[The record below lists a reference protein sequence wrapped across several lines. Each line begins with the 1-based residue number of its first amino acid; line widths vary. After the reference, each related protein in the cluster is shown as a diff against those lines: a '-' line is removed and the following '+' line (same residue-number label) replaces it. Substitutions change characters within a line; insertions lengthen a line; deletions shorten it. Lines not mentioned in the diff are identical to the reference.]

1 MPLTRRAVAGALMG
15 VSLLGGAASAL
26 AADNYPSRPIHL
38 IIPYQPGSATD
49 TGGRIVAGALSSILG
64 QNIIIENRGGASGTI
79 GTAFASKAAP
89 DGYTISLGNT
99 ATHGSPK
106 ELSPDLPY
114 DPIESFTPISTIYRN
129 ILGLAVSASFPA
141 STFDEFIK
149 YVKANPGKVNYG
161 IPGYGTVQQL
171 AAAVLAQKA
180 DLKMQQIPYQGGGPA
195 MKDLVGG
202 HLPVTFTA
210 MASATPFYRDKKI
223 KVLAILSKERVEE
236 FREIPTIAET
246 YAGFDYAGWGGLFAP
261 KGTDKAIVDK
271 LNAAIKKAYED
282 PKVTSA
288 LEKVGLAPLHST
300 PEELTE
306 RTRMLLQGWAQLS
319 ASGVQIKK

>member
-1 MPLTRRAVAGALMG
+1 MRLSRRAFAGALMG
-15 VSLLGGAASAL
+15 ASLLSGAASAQT
-26 AADNYPSRPIHL
+26 ADNYPSRPIHL

-49 TGGRIVAGALSSILG
+49 TGGRIVAGALTSILG
-64 QNIIIENRGGASGTI
+64 QNVIVENRGGASGTI
-79 GTAFASKAAP
+79 GTTFASKAAP
-89 DGYTISLGNT
+89 DGYTIALGNT

-114 DPIESFTPISTIYRN
+114 DPLESFTPISTIYRN
-129 ILGLAVSASFPA
+129 ILGLAVSTSFPA
-141 STFDEFIK
+141 STFDEFIT

-171 AAAVLAQKA
+171 AAMILSQKA
-180 DLKMQQIPYQGGGPA
+180 GLSMQQIPYQGGGPA

-210 MASATPFYRDKKI
+210 MASAAPFLQDKKI
-223 KVLAILSKERVEE
+223 KVLAILGKERVSE
-236 FREIPTIAET
+236 FSDIPTVAEKFP
-246 YAGFDYAGWGGLFAP
+246 GFDYAGWGGFFAP
-261 KGTDKAIVDK
+261 KGTDKAIVAK

-282 PKVTSA
+282 PKVTDA
-288 LEKVGLAPLHST
+288 LNKVGLEPLHST

-306 RTRMLLQGWAQLS
+306 RTRLLLDGWAQLA